1 MNRYLASLPIT
12 LSLLFSSNALSEG
25 FNDNYL
31 KFGYGMN
38 GFSPLYSEL
47 RGEIAKNV
55 GNGTLNDPDAI
66 SSATKKNY
74 AESVIDVEGSIDIG
88 NNFSVIGSYEREK
101 GDWTDGV
108 GHQSFWIRD
117 WKYRSSEFSVG
128 LGKNYDLH
136 PQNFGNILLT
146 YTQLTSSLSFG
157 KNTSKLEGLR
167 TAVPADLWNNIS
179 KSKKLTN
186 FSVGVRTISNF
197 DIEWAAK
204 YNRVTGKN
212 MPTDHQIKVEAS
224 KYVEKN
230 IALGAAFTTHKY
242 GDAKMGF
249 FVRASF

>member
-1 MNRYLASLPIT
+1 MNKSLVSLSIT

-31 KFGYGMN
+31 KFGSGVN

-47 RGEIAKNV
+47 RGEIANPFP
-55 GNGTLNDPDAI
+55 GFALDPDNI
-66 SSATKKNY
+66 SSETKKNY
-74 AESVIDVEGSIDIG
+74 AESVIDIEGSIDIG
-88 NNFSVIGSYEREK
+88 NNYSVIGSYAREK

-108 GHQSFWIRD
+108 GHQNFWIRD
-117 WKYRSSEFSVG
+117 FKYRSSEFSVG
-128 LGKNYDLH
+128 MGKNYDLH

-212 MPTDHQIKVEAS
+212 MPTDHQIEVEAS

>member
-1 MNRYLASLPIT
+1 MNRYLASLTIT

-47 RGEIAKNV
+47 RGEIAKNPQSP
-55 GNGTLNDPDAI
+55 NDPDAI

-74 AESVIDVEGSIDIG
+74 AESVIDLEGSIDMG
-88 NNFSVIGSYEREK
+88 NNFSVIGSYSREK
-101 GDWTDGV
+101 GNWTDGV
-108 GHQSFWIRD
+108 GHQNNWIRD

-128 LGKNYDLH
+128 IGKNYDLH
-136 PQNFGNILLT
+136 PKNYGNILLT
-146 YTQLTSSLSFG
+146 YTQLTSSLSLG
-157 KNTSKLEGLR
+157 KNSSKLEGLR
-167 TAVPADLWNNIS
+167 TSVPNDLWNNIS

-212 MPTDHQIKVEAS
+212 MPTDHQIEVEAS
-224 KYVEKN
+224 KHIEKN

-242 GDAKMGF
+242 GDSKMGF